1 MLKDAFGSKVQN
13 EYSSSHSSMENVHVI
28 GHFNEHMHTHFS
40 FRRPKFKE
48 NTF

>member
-1 MLKDAFGSKVQN
+1 MLKDALGSKVQN
-13 EYSSSHSSMENVHVI
+13 ECSMSHSSMENVHAT

-40 FRRPKFKE
+40 FQRPKFKE